1 MSFSFHDWLE
11 GQLIHLKNPQ
21 DVLTWV
27 CYPEVVK
34 ESWTNF
40 RLELSYVLRRAEDNG
55 REENE
60 DESWSI
66 RQTAVYHKFT
76 RGLVEAD
83 DRKSMFLLVA
93 ASSHAE
99 DLYNQYLQNSVSD
112 ERQITAWNLHRIL
125 IADSVKGWTGY
136 LASLEKRLTEK
147 VSLQHMSPTNY
158 SHTVQC

>member
-1 MSFSFHDWLE
+1 MH
-11 GQLIHLKNPQ
+11 PQ
-21 DVLTWV
+21 DVSTWV
-27 CYPEVVK
+27 CYPEVLK

-76 RGLVEAD
+76 RGLVEGED
-83 DRKSMFLLVA
+83 HKSMFLLVA
-93 ASSHAE
+93 ASPHAE

-112 ERQITAWNLHRIL
+112 ERRIVASNLHRIL

-147 VSLQHMSPTNY
+147 VGLQSINHLLSNAKF
-158 SHTVQC
+158 STVR